1 MRLMRD
7 FVCVTALLAVPCGL
21 FAQAGATGSI
31 LGTVTDAT
39 GAVIPDAKVTVT
51 NTATGVASYAATS
64 SAGDYLV
71 PALNPGTYTVSA
83 AAKGFSKTITAS
95 FTLAVDQTIRMNIAL
110 KTGAV
115 TETVQVSAQGVALDT
130 SDAALSQLVSQKQVA
145 DLPLD
150 GRNFVELLFL
160 SPGAV
165 TIGGEQGT
173 MRQGEGNAISING
186 GRPEGNNFTLD
197 GLTNNDTAMETPV
210 VILSQDAIQEFKV
223 ESGVYPA
230 EYGFS
235 VGQVNIVSKSGTNSL
250 HGSIFESNR
259 SYEFDA
265 KPFPTATDFIAST
278 PTFNPVLELNQFGF
292 VAGGPVYIP
301 KIYNGRNRSFWMA
314 NYEGWRMNNGALLED
329 TVPNPPVLQGNFSA
343 ETYPALPTQT
353 LSNGTVVQL
362 PGGTLPNYG
371 TPQCAALLTLNY
383 NCMPVDPTTG
393 QPFPNNTIPQS
404 EMTSRIGALAIANHY
419 WGTPTTAN
427 QPEGITNF
435 IQNIPGPL
443 HQNQQTYR
451 GDENLGKFGAIFGR
465 YTKTNYVNSTNYN
478 SGSAVLGLEQYY
490 EDGLSWEVS
499 HTISLGPKNVNNFR
513 FGYISANAPQGSA
526 TPPASAVSALG
537 DLNTFQ
543 TFGPLQQTWPNV
555 GMTTYS
561 SGGGPVNSYTGSYSP
576 QWEFADSFTS
586 VHGRHTF
593 GWGFDYRYWTITRNL
608 DDDFY
613 GDWGFSSNTIVGN
626 SAPIPAGDPN
636 AGAPSCSNA
645 PVLVNGATS
654 ATPLCGTGNAVAD
667 MMLGYYSGVAGFV
680 PGPLSPTTEAGNPQ
694 DHVYHYI
701 GPYFEDNW
709 KITPKLSI
717 DYGLRYD
724 FRAAT
729 YEAHNHFFWLDT
741 TNPYGGLCFADP
753 TLASGGTNAIVST
766 GTGAGGHTILR
777 YCGSVPRSAPK
788 DPWAPRFAID
798 YAVTAKTVLRAGYGI
813 FYSGYEG
820 REIDDSAD
828 IYPYS
833 IRLSLNPVNVPN
845 PVSTP
850 KLSNDIWPA
859 YGTLTPFPVSTLSF
873 IAVIESENPLN
884 PYVETWTASVQREF
898 ARNTTLQVDYIGN
911 HGVHLL
917 DRRDIAQPNSIPA
930 ASLAFCQQQNSAGT
944 YINLGVAPCSVTSR
958 LPYPN
963 FTGDYI
969 DSDFH
974 GYSFYNA
981 GNVQLEHRATNLD
994 LTAIFTWAKSL
1005 DDKSA
1010 TAGAGS
1016 SLTGYEGF
1024 ENNHDP
1030 ALDYGPS
1037 DFNTPYRFVASYVY
1051 QLPFGRGKQFANN
1064 VNRAADLAIGN
1075 WQLTGIA
1082 TFQKGFPYSIS
1093 ASDIQGITGSGGMR
1107 ANLVPGCNL
1116 HANNYSG
1123 SLAQFSRLNLN
1134 CFTQPALG
1142 TYGDTGRNIFSQ
1154 PGINNWDMSVGKAFS
1169 FGEGVQFLF
1178 RADAFNVF
1186 NHHQYSGDV
1195 GGLLVAG
1202 SGGNET
1208 ISNSVGSATG
1218 GLITGASSPRILQ
1231 LGGKITF

>member
-1 MRLMRD
+1 MRIMR
-7 FVCVTALLAVPCGL
+7 FVLCLTALLAVPSVL

-31 LGTVTDAT
+31 LGTVTDST
-39 GAVIPDAKVTVT
+39 GAVVPAARVTVT
-51 NTATGVASYAATS
+51 NTATGVQFHTETS
-64 SAGDYLV
+64 SAGDFLA
-71 PALNPGTYTVSA
+71 PSLNPGTYNVSA
-83 AAKGFSKTITAS
+83 EAKGFSKSVTAS
-95 FTLAVDQTIRMNIAL
+95 FTLAVDQTVRINIAL
-110 KTGAV
+110 RAGAV
-115 TETVQVSAQGVALDT
+115 SETVQVSAQGVALDT
-130 SDAALSQLVSQKQVA
+130 ADAALSQLVSQKQVA
-145 DLPLD
+145 ELPLD
-150 GRNFVELLFL
+150 GRNFVQLLFL

-259 SYEFDA
+259 SYNFDA
-265 KPFPTATDFIAST
+265 KPFPTATTYLANT

-301 KIYNGRNRSFWMA
+301 KLYNGRNRSFWMA
-314 NYEGWRMNNGALLED
+314 NYEGWRMNNGALLEES
-329 TVPNPPVLQGNFSA
+329 VPNQAVLQGNFSA

-353 LSNGTVVQL
+353 VNGNQVPL

-371 TPQCAALLTLNY
+371 TAQCAALLTLGY
-383 NCMPVDPTTG
+383 NCMPVDPMTG
-393 QPFPNNTIPQS
+393 QPFPNDTIPQS
-404 EMTSRIGALAIANHY
+404 EITSRIGLLAIANNY
-419 WGTPTTAN
+419 WGAPTTPN
-427 QPEGITNF
+427 QPEGIDNY

-451 GDENLGKFGAIFGR
+451 GDQNLGRLGSVFGR

-478 SGSAVLGLEQYY
+478 SGSAVLGLQQYY

-537 DLNTFQ
+537 ESNAFTTFA
-543 TFGPLQQTWPNV
+543 PLQQTWPNV
-555 GMTTYS
+555 GLTSYA

-586 VHGRHTF
+586 VRGRHTF
-593 GWGFDYRYWTITRNL
+593 GFGFDYRYWTLTRNL

-613 GDWGFSSNTIVGN
+613 GDWTFSSNTIVSN
-626 SAPIPAGDPN
+626 NLPIPAGNPN
-636 AGAPSCSNA
+636 AGASSCPNA
-645 PVLVNGATS
+645 PVSVNGAP
-654 ATPLCGTGNAVAD
+654 AVPLCGTGNAVAD
-667 MMLGYYSGVAGFV
+667 MMLGYYGGVSGFV
-680 PGPLSPTTEAGNPQ
+680 PGPLSPTNQAGNPQ

-709 KITPKLSI
+709 KVTPKLSI
-717 DYGLRYD
+717 NYGLRWD

-729 YEAHNHFFWLDT
+729 YELHNHFFWLDT
-741 TNPYGGLCFADP
+741 TNTQGGLCYADP
-753 TLASGGTNAIVST
+753 ELSTDGVAPGVGYNGGP
-766 GTGAGGHTILR
+766 ILR
-777 YCGSVPRSAPK
+777 YCGSVPRPAQKYPF
-788 DPWAPRFAID
+788 APRFAID
-798 YAVTAKTVLRAGYGI
+798 YRVTDKTVLRGGFGI

-833 IRLSLNPVNVPN
+833 IRLSLNPTTVPI
-845 PVSTP
+845 PSSTP

-859 YGTLTPFPVSTLSF
+859 YGTLGPFPVSTLSF

-884 PYVETWTASVQREF
+884 PYVETWTASVQRELM
-898 ARNTTLQVDYIGN
+898 RNTTLQVDYIGN

-917 DRRDIAQPNSIPA
+917 DRRDIAQANVIPA
-930 ASLAFCQQQNSAGT
+930 ASLAFCQEQNSAGT
-944 YINLGVAPCSVTSR
+944 YINLGVAPCSVSSR

-974 GYSFYNA
+974 GYSSYNA

-1005 DDKSA
+1005 DDKSS
-1010 TAGAGS
+1010 TAGAGAS
-1016 SLTGYEGF
+1016 GTGYQGF
-1024 ENNHDP
+1024 MNNHDP
-1030 ALDYGPS
+1030 QLDYGPS

-1064 VNRAADLAIGN
+1064 INRAADLAIGQ

-1082 TFQKGFPYSIS
+1082 TFQKGFPYSVA
-1093 ASDIQGITGSGGMR
+1093 ASDIQGINESTGPR
-1107 ANLVPGCNL
+1107 ASIVPGCNL
-1116 HANNYSG
+1116 HTNNYSG
-1123 SLAQFSRLNLN
+1123 NLARFSRLNMN

-1142 TYGDTGRNIFSQ
+1142 TYGDTGRNFLSQ
-1154 PGINNWDMSVGKAFS
+1154 PGINDWDMSVGKAFS
-1169 FGEGVQFLF
+1169 LGEGVRFQF
-1178 RADAFNVF
+1178 RVDAFNVF
-1186 NHHQYSGDV
+1186 NHHQYAGDV

-1208 ISNSVGSATG
+1208 ISNTVGSATG
-1218 GLITGASSPRILQ
+1218 GLITDASSPRILQ
-1231 LGGKITF
+1231 FGGKITF

>member
-1 MRLMRD
+1 MRIVRL
-7 FVCVTALLAVPCGL
+7 VLCVTALLAVPCGL
-21 FAQAGATGSI
+21 FAQAGASGSI
-31 LGTVTDAT
+31 IGTVTDST
-39 GAVIPDAKVTVT
+39 GAVIPGARVTVT
-51 NTATGVASYAATS
+51 NIATGVAVPTTTS

-71 PALNPGTYTVSA
+71 PALQPGNYNVSA
-83 AAKGFSKTITAS
+83 TAKGFAKSVTAG
-95 FTLAVDQTIRMNIAL
+95 FTLAVDQTARVNITL
-110 KTGAV
+110 KAGSV

-150 GRNFVELLFL
+150 GRNFVQLLFL

-165 TIGGEQGT
+165 TVGGEQGT
-173 MRQGEGNAISING
+173 MRQGEGDAISING

-235 VGQVNIVSKSGTNSL
+235 VGQVNIISKGGTNSL
-250 HGSIFESNR
+250 HGSLFESNR
-259 SYEFDA
+259 SYNFDA
-265 KPFPTATDFIAST
+265 KPFPTAATFQANT

-314 NYEGWRMNNGALLED
+314 NYEGWRMNNGTLLEES
-329 TVPNPPVLQGNFSA
+329 VPNPQSLQGNFSA

-353 LSNGTVVQL
+353 VNGSPVQL

-371 TPQCAALLTLNY
+371 TPQCTALLTLGY

-393 QPFPNNTIPQS
+393 QPFPNDTVPQADI
-404 EMTSRIGALAIANHY
+404 TARLAKVAIATPGF
-419 WGTPTTAN
+419 WGSPTVAN

-451 GDENLGKFGAIFGR
+451 GDQDLGRLGRIMGR

-478 SGSAVLGLEQYY
+478 SGSPVYGLEQYY

-499 HTISLGPKNVNNFR
+499 HTISLGPQNVNNFR
-513 FGYISANAPQGSA
+513 FGYLSANAPQGSA
-526 TPPASAVSALG
+526 APPSSVVSALG
-537 DLNTFQ
+537 IQNSFT
-543 TFGPLQQTWPNV
+543 TFGPLQQNWP
-555 GMTTYS
+555 GIGLTSYA
-561 SGGGPVNSYTGSYSP
+561 GAGAPGNSYTGSYSP

-586 VHGRHTF
+586 VRGRHTF
-593 GWGFDYRYWTITRNL
+593 GLGFDYRYWTITRNL
-608 DDDFY
+608 DDEFY
-613 GDWGFSSNTIVGN
+613 GAWGFSSNTIVSN
-626 SAPIPAGDPN
+626 SLVIPAKYQN
-636 AGAPSCSNA
+636 AGQNSCPNA
-645 PVLVNGATS
+645 PVSVNGAA
-654 ATPLCGTGNAVAD
+654 ATPLCGTGNATAD
-667 MMLGYYSGVAGFV
+667 MLLGYYSGVSGFV
-680 PGPLSPTTEAGNPQ
+680 PGPLSPTNQAGNPQ

-717 DYGLRYD
+717 NYGIRYD

-729 YEAHNHFFWLDT
+729 YEASNHFFWLDT
-741 TNPYGGLCFADP
+741 TNTQGGLCYADP
-753 TLASGGTNAIVST
+753 TLTTDGVAPGVGYNGGP
-766 GTGAGGHTILR
+766 ILR
-777 YCGSVPRSAPK
+777 YCGSVPRPAPK
-788 DPWAPRFAID
+788 DPWAPRFAVNYRATD
-798 YAVTAKTVLRAGYGI
+798 KTVVSAGFGI

-833 IRLSLNPVNVPN
+833 IRLSLAPATVPD
-845 PVSTP
+845 PVSNP

-859 YGTLTPFPVSTLSF
+859 YGALTPFPVSTLSF
-873 IAVIESENPLN
+873 LAVIESENPLN
-884 PYVETWTASVQREF
+884 PYVETWTASVQRDV
-898 ARNTTLQVDYIGN
+898 ARDTTLEVDYIGN

-917 DRRDIAQPNSIPA
+917 DRRNIAQPYQISA
-930 ASLAFCQQQNSAGT
+930 ANLAFCQQQNSSGT
-944 YINLGVAPCSVTSR
+944 YINLGSAPCSVSSR

-974 GYSFYNA
+974 GYSNYNA
-981 GNVQLEHRATNLD
+981 GNVQLEHRATNLQ

-1010 TAGAGS
+1010 TAGVGADGG
-1016 SLTGYEGF
+1016 GYQGF
-1024 ENNHDP
+1024 MNNHDP
-1030 ALDYGPS
+1030 GLDYGPS
-1037 DFNTPYRFVASYVY
+1037 DFDTPYRFVASYIY
-1051 QLPFGRGKQFANN
+1051 QLPFGRGKQFAGNL
-1064 VNRAADLAIGN
+1064 NRAANLAIGD
-1075 WQLTGIA
+1075 WQLGGIA
-1082 TFQKGFPYSIS
+1082 TFQKGFPYSV
-1093 ASDIQGITGSGGMR
+1093 AAGDIQGANGSVDPR
-1107 ANLVPGCNL
+1107 ASIIPGCNI

-1123 SLAQFSRLNLN
+1123 NLAQFSRLNIN
-1134 CFTQPALG
+1134 CFTQPPLG
-1142 TYGDTGRNIFSQ
+1142 TYGDTGRNIYFQ
-1154 PGINNWDMSVGKAFS
+1154 PGINNWDMSVAKAFS
-1169 FGEGVQFLF
+1169 FGEGIQFQF
-1178 RADAFNVF
+1178 RADAFNAF
-1186 NHHQYSGDV
+1186 NHHQYAGDV
-1195 GGLLVAG
+1195 NGLLVAG

-1208 ISNSVGSATG
+1208 ISNSVGSSTG
-1218 GLITGASSPRILQ
+1218 GLITGASSPRIMQ
-1231 LGGKITF
+1231 LGGKIVF